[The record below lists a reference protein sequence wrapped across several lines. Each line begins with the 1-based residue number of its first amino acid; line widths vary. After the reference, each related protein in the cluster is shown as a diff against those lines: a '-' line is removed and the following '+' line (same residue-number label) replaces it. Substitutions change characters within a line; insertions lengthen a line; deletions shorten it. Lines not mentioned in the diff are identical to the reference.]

1 MSANLAEMRKDCEA
15 NLVRLRERGA
25 AGERLRRPRASISV
39 ADGLYRINLLDRC
52 KEQIE
57 TLDMRVELPR
67 WPRWPRVLLLMI
79 VLGVTLET
87 SRAPAQE
94 EASPGPRTTLV
105 VFAEKRMQDEAWS
118 MLFDAIREGVPGAA
132 AGTPALDRGVELLRG
147 DTIVRGLQVEK
158 PISVYLHGD
167 CILSP
172 VLRTASLK
180 PLGWVWRVRGEI
192 EPFIH
197 VDCAEIARVLEPL
210 AAGMNRERRARV
222 MAEAIARV
230 ILHEWV
236 HVATQ
241 NAGHTAKGLSKAE
254 FGATDLL
261 AEDEALKRNP
271 PKFVFAWKAWR

>member
-1 MSANLAEMRKDCEA
+1 MRKVCEA
-15 NLVRLRERGA
+15 NPVRLRELDTTLARSRGQ
-25 AGERLRRPRASISV
+25 RASISI
-39 ADGLYRINLLDRC
+39 ADGLYHINLLDRC
-52 KEQIE
+52 KERAE
-57 TLDMRVELPR
+57 TLDMRVEHPR
-67 WPRWPRVLLLMI
+67 WPRWQRVFMLMI
-79 VLGVTLET
+79 AFGLTLEA
-87 SRAPAQE
+87 SQAPAQD
-94 EASPGPRTTLV
+94 EAPQRPRTTLV

-118 MLFDAIREGVPGAA
+118 MLFDAIRRGLPGAA
-132 AGTPALDRGVELLRG
+132 SVAPALDSGVDLLRG
-147 DTIVRGLQVEK
+147 DTIMRGLQVEK

-167 CILSP
+167 CTLKP
-172 VLRTASLK
+172 VLRAPWMK
-180 PLGWVWRVRGEI
+180 PLGWVWRVRGQI

-210 AAGMNRERRARV
+210 AAGMERERRASV

-254 FGATDLL
+254 FGVTDLL
-261 AEDEALKRNP
+261 AEDEALKRNR